1 MDRNYELVI
10 WEIMSSYFRNY
21 ELVFQNTFILTRSGV
36 ANFADLIKITTMFL
50 LKQPLKTKK
59 KNLKEL
65 GLAS

>member
-1 MDRNYELVI
+1 
-10 WEIMSSYFRNY
+10 MSSYFRNY

-36 ANFADLIKITTMFL
+36 ANFADLIKTTTMFL

>member
-21 ELVFQNTFILTRSGV
+21 ELVFQNAFILTRSGV
-36 ANFADLIKITTMFL
+36 ANFADLIKIKTMFL

-59 KNLKEL
+59 KT
-65 GLAS
+65 